1 MIIEVYL
8 RGQGE
13 VILYS
18 KDLMFSSDLPLG
30 IVYCGDIYNN
40 PLKKLFK
47 PVDFTYKLCPNIILD
62 GVVSLDNLKNLDNT
76 IDYTHISISFDIE
89 GKSMNRG
96 VINYRSI
103 KGYYKIHCFEVLEEK
118 FTEFVI
124 KRYDEIFCML
134 SHLSDYITCYL
145 FKSFILKH
153 HPKKDLQEI
162 DFYLGSKVLANEVIN
177 KLVYDSEYL

>member
-1 MIIEVYL
+1 MIIDVYL

-30 IVYCGDIYNN
+30 IVYCDKYNN
-40 PLKKLFK
+40 SLKKLFK

-76 IDYTHISISFDIE
+76 IDYINISMSFDIE
-89 GKSMNRG
+89 GESG
-96 VINYRSI
+96 IDYRSI

-118 FTEFVI
+118 FIEFVI
-124 KRYDEIFCML
+124 KRFDEIFCSL

-145 FKSFILKH
+145 FKSFILKYY
-153 HPKKDLQEI
+153 PKKDLQEI
-162 DFYLGSKVLANEVIN
+162 DFYLGSKVFANEVIN
-177 KLVYDSEYL
+177 QLVFDSEYL

>member
-30 IVYCGDIYNN
+30 IVYCDINNN
-40 PLKKLFK
+40 PMKKLFK
-47 PVDFTYKLCPNIILD
+47 PVDFTYKLYPNIILD
-62 GVVSLDNLKNLDNT
+62 GVVSLGNLKSLDNT

-89 GKSMNRG
+89 GGSMNNS
-96 VINYRSI
+96 VDYRSI
-103 KGYYKIHCFEVLEEK
+103 KGYYMIHCFEVPEEK

-124 KRYDEIFCML
+124 KRFDEIFRRL
-134 SHLSDYITCYL
+134 SHFSDYITCYL

-162 DFYLGSKVLANEVIN
+162 DFYLGSKVFANEVVN

>member
-18 KDLMFSSDLPLG
+18 KDLMFNGDLPLG
-30 IVYCGDIYNN
+30 IVYCDKYNN

-47 PVDFTYKLCPNIILD
+47 PVDFTYKLYPNIILD
-62 GVVSLDNLKNLDNT
+62 GVVSLGNLKNLDNT

-89 GKSMNRG
+89 GESG
-96 VINYRSI
+96 IDYRSI
-103 KGYYKIHCFEVLEEK
+103 KGYYKIQYFEVLEEK

-124 KRYDEIFCML
+124 KRFDEIFHRL
-134 SHLSDYITCYL
+134 SNFSDYITCYL

-153 HPKKDLQEI
+153 HRKKDLREI
-162 DFYLGSKVLANEVIN
+162 DFYLGSKVFANKAIN
-177 KLVYDSEYL
+177 QLVYDPEYL